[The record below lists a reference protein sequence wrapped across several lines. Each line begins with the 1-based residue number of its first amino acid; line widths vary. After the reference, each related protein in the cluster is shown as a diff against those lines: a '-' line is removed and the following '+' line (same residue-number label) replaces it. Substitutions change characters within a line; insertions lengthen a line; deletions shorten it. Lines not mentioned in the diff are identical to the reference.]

1 MSQLTSNDDLKTLP
15 PGTVALVTGANKG
28 IGFQTAR
35 KLGSLGA
42 TVLVGARDRERGAT
56 AAAALGAEGIDAH
69 ALRLDVT
76 DQDSVKAA
84 ADRIRQTFGKLDIL
98 VNNAGVLLDHGIPV
112 VEVTVAL
119 LRDTYET
126 NVFGAVAVTS
136 AMVPLL
142 RLSGRARIVNISS
155 SLGSLGVNSAEPERL
170 APFQMLAY
178 NSSKAALNALTLM
191 YAQALKTDGIKVNAA
206 EPGYVATDLNGHQG
220 VGTAEEAAVTVT
232 RLAVLGDD
240 GPTATFQSE
249 TSHIPW

>member
-1 MSQLTSNDDLKTLP
+1 MSKDDLTPPP

-28 IGFQTAR
+28 IGHQTAR
-35 KLGSLGA
+35 RLGSLGV
-42 TVLVGARDRERGAT
+42 TVLVGARDLDRGT
-56 AAAALGAEGIDAH
+56 AAAAALAAEGADAH
-69 ALRLDVT
+69 AVLLDVT

-84 ADRIRQTFGKLDIL
+84 ADHIRRTHGKLDIL
-98 VNNAGVLLDHGIPV
+98 VNNAGVLLDHGVPV
-112 VEVTVAL
+112 VEVTADL
-119 LRDTYET
+119 LRSTYET
-126 NVFGAVAVTS
+126 NVFGAAAVTS

-142 RLSGRARIVNISS
+142 RRSGRGRIVNLSS
-155 SLGSLGVNSAEPERL
+155 SLGSLTVNSAEPERL

-191 YAQALKTDGIKVNAA
+191 YAHALKADGIKVNAV

-232 RLAVLGDD
+232 RLAVLADD

-249 TSHIPW
+249 TGPLPW

>member
-1 MSQLTSNDDLKTLP
+1 MTKDDISTLP
-15 PGTVALVTGANKG
+15 PGTVALITGANKG

-42 TVLVGARDRERGAT
+42 TVLVGARDEGRGAT
-56 AAAALGAEGIDAH
+56 AVAVLAAEGVDAH
-69 ALRLDVT
+69 AVLLDVT

-84 ADRIRQTFGKLDIL
+84 ADRIAHTFGKLDIL

-112 VEVTVAL
+112 VEVTADR
-119 LRDTYET
+119 LRETYET
-126 NVFGAVAVTS
+126 NVFGTAAVTS
-136 AMVPLL
+136 ALIPLL
-142 RLSGRARIVNISS
+142 RRSGRGRIVNLSS

-191 YAQALKTDGIKVNAA
+191 YAHALKADGIKVNAA

-220 VGTAEEAAVTVT
+220 IGTAEDAAATVT
-232 RLAVLGDD
+232 RLAVLDDD

-249 TSHIPW
+249 TGHIPW